1 MVWWYEL
8 QEKTMIQNIQIL
20 GLVGLA
26 TVKPIW
32 IMLNQ
37 SSMSLIIVSLLLILN
52 WVGISYLIKQANK

>member
-26 TVKPIW
+26 TVNPIW